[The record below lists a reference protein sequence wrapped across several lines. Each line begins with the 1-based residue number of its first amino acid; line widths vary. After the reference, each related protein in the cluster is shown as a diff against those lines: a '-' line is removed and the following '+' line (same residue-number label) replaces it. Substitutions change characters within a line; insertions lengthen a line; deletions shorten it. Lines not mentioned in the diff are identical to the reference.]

1 MVIKMKAVVYQKYG
15 GPEVLEIIEVEK
27 PNPQPGEVI
36 VKVGASGINPVD
48 TYFRSG
54 IRPVDHFPYIPHFDL
69 GGSIVDV
76 GENVTKWK
84 VGDRV
89 WGTNIKGTA
98 AEYVSVPEEKLFPL
112 ASHLSE
118 EDGAALS
125 MAFMTAYLAL
135 FDRAQLKRGETVL
148 IYGAAGAVGNAAV
161 QLAKQHGANVIATAS
176 SPEKAK
182 IASDAGADEVI
193 LYTETNVV
201 DAVKE
206 RTDNQGVPVILDMS
220 LSENMETDFEVL
232 SNGGRIVAIG
242 SPKNNT
248 PTLPWRLLNMK
259 NAALLGVLLF
269 TTPSEQLINAGENIS
284 NLFAEKKLF
293 THIAKVFDFKEAS
306 EAHVA
311 LESKKYNGNILI
323 KP

>member
-1 MVIKMKAVVYQKYG
+1 MKAVAYQKYG
-15 GPEVLEIIEVEK
+15 GPEVLEVIEVAK
-27 PNPQPGEVI
+27 PTPQPNEVL

-54 IRPVDHFPYIPHFDL
+54 IRPVDQFPYIPHFDL
-69 GGSIVDV
+69 GGTVVEV
-76 GENVTKWK
+76 GDSVTKWK

-98 AEYVSVPEEKLFPL
+98 AEFVAVSEEKVFPL

-135 FDRAQLKRGETVL
+135 FNRARLTKGETVL

-161 QLAKQHGANVIATAS
+161 QLAKQHGASVIATAS

-182 IASDAGADEVI
+182 IATNAGADEVI
-193 LYTETNVV
+193 LYNETNLV
-201 DAVKE
+201 DAVKAWTKNE
-206 RTDNQGVPVILDMS
+206 GVPVILDVS

-232 SNGGRIVAIG
+232 ANGGRIVTIG

-248 PTLPWRLLNMK
+248 PTLPWRFLNMK
-259 NAALLGVLLF
+259 NASLIGVLLF
-269 TTPSEQLINAGENIS
+269 TARPHELKAAGEEIS
-284 NLFAEKKLF
+284 KLFAEKKLT
-293 THIAKVFDFKEAS
+293 THIAKVFNFKEANKAH
-306 EAHVA
+306 EAI
-311 LESKKYNGNILI
+311 ESKSFSGNILI
-323 KP
+323 TP